1 MEEVYV
7 DIKGFDGYKIS
18 NFGRVLSKKRKKET
32 ILKPFMAGNSGK
44 KKGYLRV
51 RLHDGVSFKDFSIHR
66 LVAEAFV
73 PNHDNKLFVNHIDGN
88 KLNTCADNLE
98 WCTASENTL
107 HWYHVICKGEDFG
120 KLLRCYTKDGKF
132 VGEFSSA
139 KQAAEKLN
147 IKRDSSIHRCAL
159 GKRKSACGYLWSYE
173 NLDLLKPFVD
183 TRNKP
188 IIEYSIFGEKIQEFE
203 SIKKAARK
211 HNINFSNISGV
222 CKKKRGYRNVKGKIF
237 RYADDEDN
245 SLIEKYANTVI
256 EATSL
261 RGVCRGTFNGVVD
274 AAKKTGCDFYKIIMC
289 CEGKRKA
296 TQKTKFKKISQKQ

>member
-1 MEEVYV
+1 MEEIFVK
-7 DIKGFDGYKIS
+7 INGLNGYEIS

-73 PNHDNKLFVNHIDGN
+73 QNPNNKQFVNHIDGDKMN
-88 KLNTCADNLE
+88 NLAENLE

-107 HWYHVICKGEDFG
+107 HWHHIICNGENFV
-120 KLLRCYTKDGKF
+120 KPLYCYTKDGLF

-139 KQAAEKLN
+139 RQASEKLN
-147 IKRDSSIHRCAL
+147 INLDSSIHHCAI
-159 GKRKSACGYLWSYE
+159 GKRKSACGYLWSYKKY
-173 NLDLLKPFVD
+173 DSIQPFID
-183 TRNKP
+183 TRSKQ
-188 IIEYSIFGEKIQEFE
+188 IIEYSLFGEKIQEFE
-203 SIKKAARK
+203 SIREAASLY
-211 HNINFSNISGV
+211 NMDASCIGGV
-222 CKKKRGYRNVKGKIF
+222 CARKRGYRNVKGKIF

-245 SLIEKYANTVI
+245 ALIEKYTNSII

-261 RGVCRGTFNGVVD
+261 KGVYRGTFNGVVD

-296 TQKTKFKKISQKQ
+296 TQKTKFKKIS

>member
-1 MEEVYV
+1 MEETFVE
-7 DIKGFDGYKIS
+7 IKGLKGYEVS
-18 NFGRVLSKKRKKET
+18 NFGVVLSKRRRKET
-32 ILKPFMAGNSGK
+32 ILKPFMAGYCGK

-51 RLHDGVSFKDFSIHR
+51 RLHDGVSSRDYSVHR

-73 PNHDNKLFVNHIDGN
+73 KNPENKPFVNHIDGN
-88 KLNTCADNLE
+88 KLNNCADNLE

-120 KLLRCYTKDGKF
+120 KLLRCYTKDGKL

-147 IKRDSSIHRCAL
+147 IKRDSSIHSCAL

-173 NLDLLKPFVD
+173 NLDSVEPFVD
-183 TRNKP
+183 TRNKR

-211 HNINFSNISGV
+211 HNINASNISGV
-222 CKKKRGYRNVKGKIF
+222 CERRRGYRNVKGKIF

-245 SLIEKYANTVI
+245 SLIEKYANSTI

-261 RGVCRGTFNGVVD
+261 RSVYRGTFNGVVE